1 MSIPSVQI
9 LVSKYHSSKEAVF
22 LGEKGDAGV
31 EAGKIQDKPVMSYAI
46 KQETAPKNDR
56 DTSNDRGGGLKGLP
70 LAKAGTVWALE

>member
-46 KQETAPKNDR
+46 KQETAQKVI
-56 DTSNDRGGGLKGLP
+56 
-70 LAKAGTVWALE
+70 GTHQMIEEVA